1 MTPIGI
7 LVALVAVVVSMTLD
21 HGQVTDLIKI
31 PAIILV
37 LGGSLGATIAGFD
50 KRRLRAVPKA
60 TKLVM
65 LPGSPPD
72 MKGTIDTLLT
82 MAREVRQNPL
92 ALEQLETDDAF
103 LKMGIQ
109 VITSTSDPERVH
121 ELLGAEVVGLRT
133 RHTTSIKFFS
143 DMAGYSPTFGI
154 LGTVIGL
161 IGVLGQLTEPGK
173 LGPAIAS
180 AFAATLWG
188 VLLAN
193 AVWLPISNRLR
204 RLSDEEITYREMV
217 IEGLLTMQL
226 NVSSMDLKDRLYAFL
241 PPSERSEEVVAPV
254 TPLIGRGGGSMSQPQ
269 GTLLGSAPRRTSRVG
284 REAASEQHDM
294 SQERWLLTYADMI
307 TLLLVLFIVLFA
319 LSKINQAK
327 YRQFQQ
333 SVSHVKLV
341 GSSVA
346 HGSTS
351 VPSKGPAPLSASSDH
366 LRQIEQVLSHAL
378 ALKGLLGDVTLTIDA
393 SGLVEGLVADS
404 TFFLTDSAQL
414 SPLGDEIVDT
424 SGHVLDS
431 YPNNVDVAG
440 YTDDQAITGGPYA
453 NNWALSAARSSTVV
467 ERLTTIDGVES

>member
-60 TKLVM
+60 AKLVM
-65 LPGSPPD
+65 LPGDPPD

-226 NVSSMDLKDRLYAFL
+226 NVSSMDMKDRLYAFL
-241 PPSERSEEVVAPV
+241 PPSERAEETVAPV
-254 TPLIGRGGGSMSQPQ
+254 APLMDAG
-269 GTLLGSAPRRTSRVG
+269 
-284 REAASEQHDM
+284 EAA
-294 SQERWLLTYADMI
+294 
-307 TLLLVLFIVLFA
+307 
-319 LSKINQAK
+319 
-327 YRQFQQ
+327 
-333 SVSHVKLV
+333 
-341 GSSVA
+341 
-346 HGSTS
+346 
-351 VPSKGPAPLSASSDH
+351 
-366 LRQIEQVLSHAL
+366 
-378 ALKGLLGDVTLTIDA
+378 
-393 SGLVEGLVADS
+393 
-404 TFFLTDSAQL
+404 
-414 SPLGDEIVDT
+414 
-424 SGHVLDS
+424 
-431 YPNNVDVAG
+431 
-440 YTDDQAITGGPYA
+440 
-453 NNWALSAARSSTVV
+453 
-467 ERLTTIDGVES
+467 

>member
-1 MTPIGI
+1 MTPVGI
-7 LVALVAVVVSMTLD
+7 LVALVAVVVSMTMD
-21 HGQVTDLIKI
+21 HGRVMDLVKI

-37 LGGSLGATIAGFD
+37 LGGSLGATVAGFD

-60 TKLVM
+60 VKLVM
-65 LPGSPPD
+65 LPHDPPD

-121 ELLGAEVVGLRT
+121 ELLGAEVDGLRT

-204 RLSDEEITYREMV
+204 RLSDDEISYRQMV
-217 IEGLLTMQL
+217 TEGLLTMQL

-241 PPSERSEEVVAPV
+241 PPSERNEEVVATV
-254 TPLIGRGGGSMSQPQ
+254 APLMD
-269 GTLLGSAPRRTSRVG
+269 AE
-284 REAASEQHDM
+284 EAA
-294 SQERWLLTYADMI
+294 
-307 TLLLVLFIVLFA
+307 
-319 LSKINQAK
+319 
-327 YRQFQQ
+327 
-333 SVSHVKLV
+333 
-341 GSSVA
+341 
-346 HGSTS
+346 
-351 VPSKGPAPLSASSDH
+351 
-366 LRQIEQVLSHAL
+366 
-378 ALKGLLGDVTLTIDA
+378 
-393 SGLVEGLVADS
+393 
-404 TFFLTDSAQL
+404 
-414 SPLGDEIVDT
+414 
-424 SGHVLDS
+424 
-431 YPNNVDVAG
+431 
-440 YTDDQAITGGPYA
+440 
-453 NNWALSAARSSTVV
+453 
-467 ERLTTIDGVES
+467 